1 MDPVPAIKGVK
12 LSQLLEKLSQRKN
25 IQFEEGKGLL
35 EKEINVDFS
44 GGEKKILRRL
54 KKRL

>member
-12 LSQLLEKLSQRKN
+12 LSQL
-25 IQFEEGKGLL
+25 EEGKGLL
-35 EKEINVDFS
+35 EREINVDFS